1 MFDIYAALMLL
12 AGSLFAGDAIL
23 LASRSE
29 SKTRPDWR
37 TAVIAGGAGMLASE
51 LASFVAWQFASGLA
65 GKAGGGLANW
75 ISILA
80 SGCVGSFIAAGIIF
94 RRFGMDYW
102 KAFIKSAIGII
113 PAFILYTLLL
123 GLFTAMMAG

>member
-12 AGSLFAGDAIL
+12 AGSLFAGDVIL
-23 LASRSE
+23 VASRSA
-29 SKTRPDWR
+29 SKVKPDWK
-37 TAVIAGGAGMLASE
+37 TAILAGGAGMLASE
-51 LASFVAWQFASGLA
+51 LVSFVTWQFASGFA
-65 GKAGGGLANW
+65 GNLGGGFTNW
-75 ISILA
+75 LSVLA
-80 SGCVGSFIAAGIIF
+80 SGCIGSFVAARIIF

-102 KAFIKSAIGII
+102 RAFSRSLIGII